1 MPNPIDPI
9 IRHADA
15 YPEDVA
21 IGTTTGPWSYPELLA
36 RSLRYAELLAAHGAG
51 AGDRV
56 LLAAPSCPEFV
67 VAYMGIQA
75 LGATAVT
82 INTMSTESEVTYYV
96 TDAGASLAI
105 SWHELG
111 PAVSRAAETAGI
123 THLTLT
129 AGAESDHT
137 PLARVIDRDPAD
149 TAAILYT
156 SGTTGRPKGAEL
168 SVANLLAAGRIGCAV
183 AGTTRAD
190 RTGTALPLFH
200 VFGQAAVMMAA
211 FTGGGSLSLLPRF
224 SAQGLT
230 DLLRRDKLTVMCG
243 VPTMWNA
250 MLHEAGT
257 ADTADFATL
266 RVAVSG
272 GASLPGEVARAFEDK
287 FGCTILEGYGLTET
301 TAFGA
306 FNDINRGGKIG
317 SVGRVVP
324 GLDMQI
330 RAPDGRICEPGEV
343 GEIFVR
349 GDTVFKG
356 YHNRP
361 DATAAVLSA
370 DGWFRTGDLG
380 EFDDEHDLRIV
391 DRVKD
396 MIIRGGYNVYPSEVE
411 EVLYEHPDVVEAA
424 VVGVPDDYYGEEVAA
439 VITPREGSALTAAD
453 IDAWTRERLSAY
465 KIPRIVHFVDQL
477 PKGTTGKILKRDIDR
492 GQLRASASSRDA
504 EVVRP

>member
-1 MPNPIDPI
+1 MSNLIDPI
-9 IRHADA
+9 IQHAEA
-15 YPEDVA
+15 HPERVA
-21 IGTTTGPWSYPELLA
+21 IHTSSGPWSYDELLA
-36 RSLRYAELLAAHGAG
+36 RSLRYAGLLAAHGIG

-75 LGATAVT
+75 LGATVVP
-82 INTMSTESEVTYYV
+82 INTMSTEPEAAYYL
-96 TDAGASLAI
+96 TDAGATLAI
-105 SWHELG
+105 SWHEVG
-111 PAVSRAAETAGI
+111 PAVSRAADGAGI
-123 THLTLT
+123 IHLTLT
-129 AGAESDHT
+129 TGADTDST
-137 PLARVIDRDPAD
+137 PLAWVIDRDPAE

-168 SVANLLAAGRIGCAV
+168 GVANLLAAGQIGCAV
-183 AGTTRAD
+183 AGTSGED

-200 VFGQAAVMMAA
+200 VFGQAAVMMAT
-211 FTGGGSLSLLPRF
+211 FTGGGSLSLLPKF
-224 SAQGLT
+224 TPQGLI

-250 MLHEAGT
+250 MLHA
-257 ADTADFATL
+257 ADDADSADFATL

-272 GASLPGEVARAFEDK
+272 GASLPGEVARAFEEK

-306 FNDINRGGKIG
+306 FNDVERGGKIG

-324 GLDMQI
+324 RLDMQI
-330 RAPDGRICEPGEV
+330 RTTDGAVCGPGEV

-356 YHNRP
+356 YRNRP
-361 DATAAVLSA
+361 DATAAALTA

-380 EFDDEHDLRIV
+380 VFDAEHDLRIV
-391 DRVKD
+391 DRLKD

-411 EVLYEHPDVVEAA
+411 EVLYAHPDVVEAA
-424 VVGVPDDYYGEEVAA
+424 VVGIPDEYYGEEVAA
-439 VITPREGSALTAAD
+439 VVTPRSGSVLTAAD
-453 IDAWTRERLSAY
+453 LDTWTRERLSAY
-465 KIPRIVHFVDQL
+465 KIPRIIQFVEQL

-492 GQLRASASSRDA
+492 DQLRAAAPSRDA
-504 EVVRP
+504 KAVRP